1 MDKKNKFTAKFV
13 DFSQD
18 KLYRNLKP
26 SQKTF
31 IKTMGESYQLTFQEL
46 RQLTEMTTDFN
57 MWGESTIE
65 DQWNEAALGQIT
77 SNSQSKKIILKNIR
91 NHWSTLKASPT
102 QYGPTA
108 STVKNPVRK
117 MQNNLGENDVYGDCP
132 VASDKTICC
141 NLKTIDAIQG
151 CGLGCSYCSIQT
163 FYEDGAIG
171 IEGNLKEKLD
181 QVELDPNRN
190 YHIGSG
196 QSSDSLAMG
205 NRNGVLDAQLN
216 FARKHPNIILEF
228 KTKTKNVDHFLKAD
242 IPSNVFVCWSLNPQV
257 IIDHEEHFTA
267 SLEQRLHGARQ
278 LADKGI
284 IVGFHFH
291 PIVHYKGYEKDYEK
305 IVDTILNIFS
315 SEEIGMISLGTL
327 TFIKPAIKNLRTLGI
342 SSKVLQIPLEDAAGK
357 RSYSMTTK
365 EEIFRTVYHAFRPW
379 HKKVFFYFCM
389 EDRKLWESVMGTC
402 YKSNDEFE
410 DALFTS
416 VTAKMD
422 AGSTKV

>member
-1 MDKKNKFTAKFV
+1 MDKKDKYTAKFV

-65 DQWNEAALGQIT
+65 DQWNEAALGQVT
-77 SNSQSKKIILKNIR
+77 FNSQSKKIILNNIR
-91 NHWSTLKASPT
+91 NHWWTLKASPT
-102 QYGPTA
+102 QYGPTT

-117 MQNNLGENDVYGDCP
+117 MQKNLGENDVYGDCP

-171 IEGNLKEKLD
+171 IEGNLKKKLD

-267 SLEQRLHGARQ
+267 SLKQRLHGARQ
-278 LADKGI
+278 LADKGV

-291 PIVHYKGYEKDYEK
+291 PIIHYKGYEKDYGK

-315 SEEIGMISLGTL
+315 SEEVGMISLGTL
-327 TFIKPAIKNLRTLGI
+327 TFIKPAIKNLRALGI

-402 YKSNDEFE
+402 YKSNDDFE

-416 VTAKMD
+416 VAAKMD